1 MTKKNIRAAITG
13 VGAFLPD
20 YRLTNDELST
30 MVDTSDEWIM
40 QRIGIKERRI
50 LKEEGKATSDMGAAA
65 VNELLKKTNTT
76 PDEVDMLICAT
87 ITPDMPFPAT
97 ANIITNKTGIHNAWS
112 FDLNAACSGFIFAL
126 STGVQFIES
135 GRYKKVIIVGA
146 DMMSAITNY
155 KDRTT
160 CPLFGDA
167 GTAILLEPTT
177 EEVGIIDYINR
188 VDGLGRHHLHMKAG
202 GSLRPASCETVKNEE
217 HFVYQEGQAVFKA
230 AVSSMADVAVEIME
244 KYQLSSDDVAWL
256 VPHQANM
263 RIIDATAR
271 RMGVSK
277 DKVMINIQKYGNTTA
292 ATIPLCLYDYEK
304 QLKKGD
310 NVILAAFGAGFTWG
324 SVYLKWA
331 YDTPEKK

>member
-1 MTKKNIRAAITG
+1 MAKIRAALTG
-13 VGAFLPD
+13 VGAFLPE

-50 LKEEGKATSDMGAAA
+50 LKEKGKATSDMGAAA
-65 VNELLKKTNTT
+65 VKELLKKTNTS
-76 PDEVDMLICAT
+76 PDEVDLLICAT

-97 ANIITNKTGIHNAWS
+97 ANIIANKAGIHNSWS

-126 STGVQFIES
+126 STAAQFIES
-135 GRYKKVIIVGA
+135 GRYHKVIVVGA
-146 DMMSAITNY
+146 DMMSSITNY

-167 GTAILLEPTT
+167 GTAVMLEPTI
-177 EEVGIIDYINR
+177 EEVGIIDYINH
-188 VDGLGRHHLHMKAG
+188 VDGLGRHHLHVKAG
-202 GSLRPASCETVKNEE
+202 GSLKPASCETVKSDE

-244 KYQLSSDDVAWL
+244 KHNLTSEDIAWL

-271 RMGVSK
+271 RMGVNK
-277 DKVMINIQKYGNTTA
+277 NKVMINIEKYGNTTA

-304 QLKKGD
+304 QLNKGD

-331 YDTPEKK
+331 YNTI